1 MSPET
6 WIYRKNRRGVYAA
19 KGGVCLACERL
30 RQADYEKRRGD
41 IIALV
46 ASKEP
51 ATTDAKSAK
60 EQSKLD
66 AALALKLGARALN
79 QIAPSVIARLAQYAE
94 DPDSDFH
101 GMALEFFAQRIAPRK
116 LYEELGGEAAGL
128 GELSA
133 RRPTFVVNINPA
145 VPKALAD
152 RVVVDGEVT
161 TIQVLPALPAP
172 DEG

>member
-1 MSPET
+1 M
-6 WIYRKNRRGVYAA
+6 YAA
-19 KGGVCLACERL
+19 AGNVCRACDKL
-30 RQADYEKRRGD
+30 RKADYEQRRGD
-41 IIALV
+41 IVALV
-46 ASKEP
+46 AAKEP
-51 ATTDAKSAK
+51 KDTDAKSAR

-94 DPDSDFH
+94 DPDSNFH

-133 RRPTFVVNINPA
+133 RRPTFVVNIHPA
-145 VPKALAD
+145 APKKVGQ
-152 RVVVDGEVT
+152 VVEGTVTEVQ
-161 TIQVLPALPAP
+161 IHPALPAP
-172 DEG
+172 EQESE